1 MKLTIRNIKST
12 GFINLYKKL
21 LSNSILNKSEY
32 LTLLSVAVIMLNS
45 DDSNVKKWG
54 YRTIV
59 IYCNQ
64 TKDYAPLY
72 EIAINQGLYPIVKY
86 IDNKVLGESHNV
98 FTELNS
104 AYLEIFKS
112 GNVYFSEQQYR
123 LNSFYSKNKDN
134 SISVVAPTSYGKTE
148 LIIKTI
154 QECKNKNICII
165 TPTKA
170 LLSQTRNRILKAKI
184 EWIHKVV
191 VHPDMYNNNDE
202 NCVAVLTQERLLRL
216 LKNNPSLS
224 FNYVIVDE
232 AHNILNSTNREEMLA
247 STIIV
252 LNKRNPQT
260 AFKFLT
266 PFINNSDNLNIKYT
280 SYDLSDFIIKEYI
293 KTEKIY
299 LYDIRSNT
307 GLSLYDQFIN
317 DWIHIDNE
325 PTNQTSIQFI
335 VNHCSDKNII
345 YFNKPSDIEE
355 YAREMIANL
364 PDLELND
371 DLNKAIEHI
380 SQYIDPEYTLVKCLR
395 KGIIYHHG
403 SVPDSIRG
411 YIEFLFAKMPE
422 IRYVITSSTLLEGV
436 NIPASRLFIMNNK
449 KGRSS
454 LNGSAFK
461 NLIGRICRFS
471 EVFDNED
478 GSLKK
483 LEPEIYLVFDK
494 YYDKRTNIKTFISK
508 VMKIDKTENDIV
520 DNVLLENT
528 IIDTDSK
535 IIELNKANEFLENYE
550 EGVIDNYSKRLTKTP
565 VGKSCVLNNVNEFD
579 IFEREED
586 LQREIERYKE
596 YCSKINDSNILI
608 EQIYKLF
615 ISNISNDSD
624 NNSILRFTH
633 EPTRNYYKMFLSWKL
648 ESLPYSEMIHRIV
661 NYWRHLISKHD
672 NTIVYVGKWGD
683 TQLFEKGR
691 SIYTDVRTK
700 DQTQLVNLAIVR
712 IKEEQDYLDNTIM
725 KYVEVL
731 NDVEL
736 IEPELYSRIK
746 YGTNNKIEMVMI
758 KNGISLSL
766 TKLLIEKYKDYFMCN
781 LNNDTIELK
790 PSLIKHMKNN
800 NENSILIFE
809 AENNV
814 F

>member
-54 YRTIV
+54 YRIIV
-59 IYCNQ
+59 IYCNK
-64 TKDYAPLY
+64 TKNYAPLY

-86 IDNKVLGESHNV
+86 IDNKVLDENHNV

-123 LNSFYSKNKDN
+123 LNSFYSKNKES

-335 VNHCSDKNII
+335 VNHSSDKNII

-380 SQYIDPEYTLVKCLR
+380 SQYIDREYTLVKCLR

-471 EVFDNED
+471 EVFDNKN

-494 YYDKRTNIKTFISK
+494 YYDKRTNIKNFISK
-508 VMKIDKTENDIV
+508 VMKIDKTENDKV

-535 IIELNKANEFLENYE
+535 NIELNKAKEFLENYE

-579 IFEREED
+579 IFECEED
-586 LQREIERYKE
+586 LQREIESYKE
-596 YCSKINDSNILI
+596 YYSKNNDSNILI

-712 IKEEQDYLDNTIM
+712 IKEEQDFLDNTIM

>member
-54 YRTIV
+54 YRIIV
-59 IYCNQ
+59 IYCNK
-64 TKDYAPLY
+64 TKNYAPLY

-86 IDNKVLGESHNV
+86 IDNKVLDENHNV

-123 LNSFYSKNKDN
+123 LNSFYLKNKDN

-148 LIIKTI
+148 LIIKTV

-325 PTNQTSIQFI
+325 ASNQTSIQFI
-335 VNHCSDKNII
+335 VNHSSDKNII

-411 YIEFLFAKMPE
+411 YIEYLFAKMPE
-422 IRYVITSSTLLEGV
+422 IKYVITSSTLLEGV
-436 NIPASRLFIMNNK
+436 NIPASRLFIMDNK

-471 EVFDNED
+471 EVFDNKN

-494 YYDKRTNIKTFISK
+494 YYDKRTNIKNFISK

-712 IKEEQDYLDNTIM
+712 IKEEQDFLDNTIM

-746 YGTNNKIEMVMI
+746 YGTNDKIEMVMI

>member
-54 YRTIV
+54 YRIIV
-59 IYCNQ
+59 IYCNK
-64 TKDYAPLY
+64 TKNYAPLY

-86 IDNKVLGESHNV
+86 IDNKVLDENHNV

-123 LNSFYSKNKDN
+123 LNSFYSINKDN

-170 LLSQTRNRILKAKI
+170 LLSQTRSRILKAKI

-280 SYDLSDFIIKEYI
+280 SYNLSDFIIKEYI

-335 VNHCSDKNII
+335 VNHSSDKNII

-494 YYDKRTNIKTFISK
+494 YYDKRTNIKNFISK

-712 IKEEQDYLDNTIM
+712 IKEEQDFLDNTIM

-746 YGTNNKIEMVMI
+746 YGTNDKIEMVMI

-766 TKLLIEKYKDYFMCN
+766 TKLLIEKYKDYYMCN

-790 PSLIKHMKNN
+790 PLLIKHMKNN

>member
-54 YRTIV
+54 YRIIV
-59 IYCNQ
+59 IYCNK
-64 TKDYAPLY
+64 TKNYAPLY

-86 IDNKVLGESHNV
+86 IDNKVLDENHNV

-123 LNSFYSKNKDN
+123 LNSFYSKNKES

-170 LLSQTRNRILKAKI
+170 LLSQTRNRILKARI
-184 EWIHKVV
+184 EWLHKVV
-191 VHPDMYNNNDE
+191 VHPDMYNNNAE

-224 FNYVIVDE
+224 FDYVIVDE

-325 PTNQTSIQFI
+325 ASNQTSIQFI
-335 VNHCSDKNII
+335 VNHSSDKNII

-411 YIEFLFAKMPE
+411 YIEYLFAKMPE
-422 IRYVITSSTLLEGV
+422 IKYVITSSTLLEGV
-436 NIPASRLFIMNNK
+436 NIPASRLFIMDNK

-471 EVFDNED
+471 EVFDNKN

-494 YYDKRTNIKTFISK
+494 YYDKRTNIKNFISK

-691 SIYTDVRTK
+691 STYTDVRAK

-712 IKEEQDYLDNTIM
+712 IKEEQDFLDNTIM

-746 YGTNNKIEMVMI
+746 YGTNDKIEMVMI

>member
-54 YRTIV
+54 YRIIV
-59 IYCNQ
+59 IYCNK
-64 TKDYAPLY
+64 TKNYAPLY

-86 IDNKVLGESHNV
+86 IDNKVLDENHNV

-123 LNSFYSKNKDN
+123 LNSFYSKNKES

-335 VNHCSDKNII
+335 VNHSSDKNII

-471 EVFDNED
+471 EVFDNKN

-494 YYDKRTNIKTFISK
+494 YYDKRTNIKNFISK
-508 VMKIDKTENDIV
+508 VMKIDKTENDKV

-535 IIELNKANEFLENYE
+535 NIELNKAKEFLENYE

-579 IFEREED
+579 IFECEED
-586 LQREIERYKE
+586 LQREIESYKE
-596 YCSKINDSNILI
+596 YYSKNNDSNILI

-712 IKEEQDYLDNTIM
+712 IKEEQDFLDNTIM

-766 TKLLIEKYKDYFMCN
+766 TKLLIEKYKDYYMCN

>member
-54 YRTIV
+54 YRIIV
-59 IYCNQ
+59 IYCNK
-64 TKDYAPLY
+64 TKNYAPLY

-86 IDNKVLGESHNV
+86 IDNKVLDENHNV

-123 LNSFYSKNKDN
+123 LNSFYSKNKES

-170 LLSQTRNRILKAKI
+170 LLSQTRNRILKARI
-184 EWIHKVV
+184 EWLHKVV
-191 VHPDMYNNNDE
+191 VHPDMYNNNAE

-224 FNYVIVDE
+224 FDYVIVDE

-325 PTNQTSIQFI
+325 ASNQTSIQFI
-335 VNHCSDKNII
+335 VNHSSDKNII

-411 YIEFLFAKMPE
+411 YIEYLFAKMPE
-422 IRYVITSSTLLEGV
+422 IKYVITSSTLLEGV
-436 NIPASRLFIMNNK
+436 NIPASRLFIMDNK
-449 KGRSS
+449 KGSSS

-471 EVFDNED
+471 EVFDNKN

-494 YYDKRTNIKTFISK
+494 YYDKRTNIKNFISK

-691 SIYTDVRTK
+691 STYTDVRAK

-712 IKEEQDYLDNTIM
+712 IKEEQDFLDNTIM

-746 YGTNNKIEMVMI
+746 YGTNDKIEMVMI